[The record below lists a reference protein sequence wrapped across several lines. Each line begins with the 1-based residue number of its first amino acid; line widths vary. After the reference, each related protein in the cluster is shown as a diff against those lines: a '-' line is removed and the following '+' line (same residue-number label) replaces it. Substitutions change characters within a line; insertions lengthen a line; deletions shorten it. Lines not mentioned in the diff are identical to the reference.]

1 MKVRTY
7 FSRSV
12 ILLSSLLIGWCFYAA
27 KESRDDLFVIVMLF
41 VVATGIMLAISLIA
55 YFALNGEVGFWT
67 IFMYLPTIF
76 ATLIIIFILFYFLQE
91 IYFSSPKSIEE
102 YRANESIQT
111 IENSSVTT
119 ADSVALQV
127 NKNSPLLY
135 KESIF
140 YYQKTVERPNGY
152 LSYFFFKANQK
163 KAPMEFLLLQLNK
176 DFEVL
181 LPPKKDVVASDA
193 MAKKIYDDYLHQ
205 EELFE
210 ELGKHSDTTTTLS
223 REQLKQIHDK
233 VHIES
238 GIDIDTL

>member
-1 MKVRTY
+1 M
-7 FSRSV
+7 
-12 ILLSSLLIGWCFYAA
+12 LLSTILIGCCFYASL
-27 KESRDDLFVIVMLF
+27 ESESALSALIVNFVIV
-41 VVATGIMLAISLIA
+41 TGTMLAISLIA
-55 YFALNGEVGFWT
+55 YFALNGEVGFWS
-67 IFMYLPTIF
+67 IFLYLPTIF
-76 ATLIIIFILFYFLQE
+76 AALFIIFMLFLFINEKYLNP
-91 IYFSSPKSIEE
+91 PKTIEE

-163 KAPMEFLLLQLNK
+163 KAPMEFLLLQLSK
-176 DFEVL
+176 DFEVTA
-181 LPPKKDVVASDA
+181 PPQKHIVARDT
-193 MAKKIYDDYLHQ
+193 MAKKIYYDYLHQ
-205 EELFE
+205 EELIE
-210 ELGKHSDTTTTLS
+210 ELGKYSDTTTTLS

-233 VHIES
+233 VYIES
-238 GIDIDTL
+238 GIDIDTLMK

>member
-1 MKVRTY
+1 MPLIAGI
-7 FSRSV
+7 
-12 ILLSSLLIGWCFYAA
+12 ILLCIS
-27 KESRDDLFVIVMLF
+27 FV
-41 VVATGIMLAISLIA
+41 A

-67 IFMYLPTIF
+67 IFLYLPTLFASLFVIAFVLIF
-76 ATLIIIFILFYFLQE
+76 LGLKIFGQPE
-91 IYFSSPKSIEE
+91 TIEE

-152 LSYFFFKANQK
+152 LSYFFFKANRK

-176 DFEVL
+176 DFEVT
-181 LPPKKDVVASDA
+181 LPPKKGIVASDA

-205 EELFE
+205 EELIE

-233 VHIES
+233 VYIES
-238 GIDIDTL
+238 GIDIDTLLK